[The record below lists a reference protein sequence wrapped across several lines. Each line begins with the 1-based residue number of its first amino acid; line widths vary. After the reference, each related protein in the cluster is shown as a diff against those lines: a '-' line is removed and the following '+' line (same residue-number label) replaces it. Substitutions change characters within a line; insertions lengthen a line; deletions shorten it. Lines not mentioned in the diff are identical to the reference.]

1 MTRWVAGREEHVRR
15 YSEGTPLGRAADAED
30 VAAMAYALVTSGDFV
45 TGQTIVV
52 DGGMS
57 LQ

>member
-1 MTRWVAGREEHVRR
+1 MLVDERERLQHPAGRV
-15 YSEGTPLGRAADAED
+15 GMPADIAATVAWLADA
-30 VAAMAYALVTSGDFV
+30 GFV

-57 LQ
+57 KRMIYEA